1 MRVRSVFKTIK
12 EQIMNNTLDLYAI
25 HLTQLSHT
33 QIEKVLDISFKKGI
47 EAMFFADIGES
58 MITFTNFNVITF
70 INWTKEDMLNLLS
83 SLGIKDIDK
92 ITLKN
97 IYQDYPIEINPSL
110 SKLFAIDNQ
119 KITLKEYNRTNLL
132 IISHVISQSVALE
145 VYENK
150 LSHYYERS
158 RNLLEESDTFSIFKR
173 TKFAKFAKQLILVRH
188 DMMIDLYLLDK
199 PNIVWDNENA
209 EALYNE
215 LALSLEL
222 KDRFEVVEYKLNSIK
237 DDIAMIID
245 LKNHNHSSFLEWII
259 IILIII
265 EVIMGF
271 MEWFGL
277 KS

>member
-1 MRVRSVFKTIK
+1 MQEK
-12 EQIMNNTLDLYAI
+12 LDLFAI
-25 HLTQLSHT
+25 HLTHPLNYL
-33 QIEKVLDISFKKGI
+33 QIEKTLHVSFKKGI
-47 EAMFFADIGES
+47 EAMFYSEIDEK
-58 MITFTNFNVITF
+58 MMTFTNFNVLTF
-70 INWTKEDMLNLLS
+70 INWTKEDIFDTLSLLKV
-83 SLGIKDIDK
+83 KDVES
-92 ITLKN
+92 ITNKN
-97 IYQDYPIEINPSL
+97 IYQDYPIEINAALPS
-110 SKLFAIDNQ
+110 LFAINSQ

-150 LSHYYERS
+150 LSNYYEKS

-173 TKFAKFAKQLILVRH
+173 TKFAKFAKQLILIRH

-259 IILIII
+259 IVLIII
-265 EVIMGF
+265 EVIMGL

-277 KS
+277 K